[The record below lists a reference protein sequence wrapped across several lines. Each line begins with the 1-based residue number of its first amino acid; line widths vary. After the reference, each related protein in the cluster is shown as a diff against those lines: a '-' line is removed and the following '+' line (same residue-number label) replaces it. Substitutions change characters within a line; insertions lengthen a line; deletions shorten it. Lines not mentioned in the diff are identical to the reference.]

1 MKAFVTGGTG
11 FVGSHLVEH
20 LLATGHDVT
29 CYVRSA
35 AKAEALFPGHRPRVY
50 QGSLSDE
57 RALRDASDGA
67 DLIFHVAGV
76 TSARSRGEFFQV
88 NEDATR
94 HVLAAAPPSLR
105 RFVYVSSLAAAGPT
119 TRGRQRQPDEP
130 ERPVTHYGA
139 SKLAGEVAVRM
150 GRVPW
155 TVVRPPLVYGPRD
168 VEMLRV
174 FRWAARG
181 VLPIFGDGS
190 QELSQIYVE
199 DLARALVAAANAPQ
213 TAGRIYFAAHPDIV
227 RHRALVTAIG
237 RAVRPERPPVIIR
250 FPAGV
255 ARIGLWISGTA
266 AYLARRPTVL
276 TLNKAHELLAPAL
289 TCSPATLER
298 DAGWTANYS
307 LAAGLAKTVAWY
319 HEQRW
324 L

>member
-1 MKAFVTGGTG
+1 VKAFVTGGTG

-20 LLATGHDVT
+20 LLTAGHDVT

-35 AKAEALFPGHRPRVY
+35 AKAEALFPEHRPRVY
-50 QGSLSDE
+50 QGSLFDE
-57 RALRDASDGA
+57 GALRKAMDGT
-67 DLIFHVAGV
+67 DLVFHVAGI
-76 TSARSRGEFFQV
+76 TSARTRREFFQV
-88 NEDATR
+88 NEEATR

-105 RFVYVSSLAAAGPT
+105 RFVHVSSLAAAGPT

-130 ERPVTHYGA
+130 EQPVTYYGA
-139 SKLAGEVAVRM
+139 SKLAGELTVRM

-168 VEMLRV
+168 VEVLRV

-181 VLPIFGDGS
+181 ILPVFGDGL

-199 DLARALVAAANAPQ
+199 DLARALIAAASSAQ
-213 TAGRIYFAAHPDIV
+213 TAGRTYYAAHPDIV

-237 RAVRPERPPVIIR
+237 RAVRPERPPVILA
-250 FPAGV
+250 FPAAV
-255 ARIGLWISGTA
+255 ARVGLWISGMA
-266 AYLARRPTVL
+266 AYVAGQRTVL
-276 TLNKAHELLAPAL
+276 TLNKANELLAPAL
-289 TCSPATLER
+289 TCSSATLER

-307 LAAGLAKTVAWY
+307 LAAGLAKTVGWY
-319 HEQRW
+319 REQRW

>member
-1 MKAFVTGGTG
+1 MG
-11 FVGSHLVEH
+11 
-20 LLATGHDVT
+20 
-29 CYVRSA
+29 
-35 AKAEALFPGHRPRVY
+35 
-50 QGSLSDE
+50 
-57 RALRDASDGA
+57 SDGSP
-67 DLIFHVAGV
+67 LAG
-76 TSARSRGEFFQV
+76 
-88 NEDATR
+88 
-94 HVLAAAPPSLR
+94 
-105 RFVYVSSLAAAGPT
+105 
-119 TRGRQRQPDEP
+119 QRQPDEP

-139 SKLAGEVAVRM
+139 SKLAGALAVRM

-168 VEMLRV
+168 VEVLRV

-199 DLARALVAAANAPQ
+199 DVARALIAAGNAPQ
-213 TAGRIYFAAHPDIV
+213 TAGRTYFAAHPDIV

-266 AYLARRPTVL
+266 AYVARRPTVL

-307 LAAGLAKTVAWY
+307 LAAGLAKTVTWY
-319 HEQRW
+319 REQRW